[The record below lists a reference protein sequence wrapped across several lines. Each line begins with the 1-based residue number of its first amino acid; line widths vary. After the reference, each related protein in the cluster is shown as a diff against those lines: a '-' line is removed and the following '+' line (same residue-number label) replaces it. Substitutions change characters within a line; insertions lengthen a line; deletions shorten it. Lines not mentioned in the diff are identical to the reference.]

1 MPFGSYIRLF
11 ANQGRLLSF
20 GFVMAFSSSFGQT
33 YFIGIFGPAIQTEF
47 GLSHTLWGTIYLIG
61 TLASATVFPWS
72 GALIDRFSLPRYT
85 LFVGLLLIVACV
97 FTSLTAGV
105 TSLIIAIFLLRQS
118 GQGLASHI
126 SVTTMARYFD
136 TQRGRA
142 IAVATMGF
150 AAGEALLPFLAV
162 ASISVIGW
170 RWTYGVTSILLGL
183 ALLPLA
189 LWLLRGHHHRHHQH
203 SHRTK
208 NERKKIETPAA
219 AVSWTRPEV
228 LRDRR
233 FYLLLPGL
241 LAPSVISTALFF
253 HHLNLADAKGW
264 SHAWVTGNYVVY
276 ATCAVL
282 TALAAGPLIDRFR
295 ATRLVPFAFLPL
307 VLALA
312 LVSIF
317 HSPGTVL
324 PYMLLIGV
332 NSGLVHTTTSAMWPE
347 LYGVKHLGAIK
358 SLGTSITV
366 FGSALGPVTLGG
378 LMDIGVSIESVCL
391 LFAGYSIVGGA
402 LIFVA
407 LRGSSEKF
415 IRPVRPV

>member
-1 MPFGSYIRLF
+1 M
-11 ANQGRLLSF
+11 
-20 GFVMAFSSSFGQT
+20 
-33 YFIGIFGPAIQTEF
+33 
-47 GLSHTLWGTIYLIG
+47 
-61 TLASATVFPWS
+61 
-72 GALIDRFSLPRYT
+72 
-85 LFVGLLLIVACV
+85 
-97 FTSLTAGV
+97 
-105 TSLIIAIFLLRQS
+105 
-118 GQGLASHI
+118 
-126 SVTTMARYFD
+126 
-136 TQRGRA
+136 
-142 IAVATMGF
+142 
-150 AAGEALLPFLAV
+150 
-162 ASISVIGW
+162 
-170 RWTYGVTSILLGL
+170 
-183 ALLPLA
+183 
-189 LWLLRGHHHRHHQH
+189 
-203 SHRTK
+203 
-208 NERKKIETPAA
+208 
-219 AVSWTRPEV
+219 

-264 SHAWVTGNYVVY
+264 SHAWVTGNYVIY

-307 VLALA
+307 VLGLA

-324 PYMLLIGV
+324 PYMLMIGV

-378 LMDIGVSIESVCL
+378 LMDLGVSIESVCL

-402 LIFVA
+402 LMFVA
-407 LRGSSEKF
+407 LRGSS
-415 IRPVRPV
+415 